1 MFCSIK
7 NVGEKYYLM
16 KEFILNEKKYI
27 EEILETHDNSK
38 ESLFQMIHY
47 LSRYYYS
54 TLEKRD
60 IVKNVHKRDGSDE
73 QAIDYKVLNEQIDIL
88 EKLVH
93 EELLKFN
100 YDDYALYK
108 WREEIRKAC
117 SLTIKYNLTLKEFES
132 IPLLSDELE
141 KIQQCDTDREKK
153 LLFTLYIFARYKGRN
168 GRIDTEYVKKT
179 IFDLAN
185 INDTTLE
192 KHKIVASLRDK
203 GFIFQN
209 FINDDINIWVPMGTG
224 EPVMEVLPIGE
235 LGKLDKLG
243 NQLIAY
249 LKSQIDEKYNYKIC
263 ARCGCI
269 IKVKSNSQKFCDKCS
284 PIVTALN
291 KRRFYLENS
300 KN

>member
-224 EPVMEVLPIGE
+224 EPVMEVLS
-235 LGKLDKLG
+235 LDKLG
-243 NQLIAY
+243 NQILAY
-249 LKSQIDEKYNYKIC
+249 LKPGHKM
-263 ARCGCI
+263 
-269 IKVKSNSQKFCDKCS
+269 CDKCGR
-284 PIVTALN
+284 IIKINNRVHRCCKTCAKKIHDEQFALYYREKLAKLQN
-291 KRRFYLENS
+291 NS
-300 KN
+300 TNQEV

>member
-132 IPLLSDELE
+132 IP
-141 KIQQCDTDREKK
+141 
-153 LLFTLYIFARYKGRN
+153 
-168 GRIDTEYVKKT
+168 V
-179 IFDLAN
+179 
-185 INDTTLE
+185 
-192 KHKIVASLRDK
+192 
-203 GFIFQN
+203 
-209 FINDDINIWVPMGTG
+209 
-224 EPVMEVLPIGE
+224 
-235 LGKLDKLG
+235 
-243 NQLIAY
+243 
-249 LKSQIDEKYNYKIC
+249 
-263 ARCGCI
+263 
-269 IKVKSNSQKFCDKCS
+269 
-284 PIVTALN
+284 
-291 KRRFYLENS
+291 
-300 KN
+300 